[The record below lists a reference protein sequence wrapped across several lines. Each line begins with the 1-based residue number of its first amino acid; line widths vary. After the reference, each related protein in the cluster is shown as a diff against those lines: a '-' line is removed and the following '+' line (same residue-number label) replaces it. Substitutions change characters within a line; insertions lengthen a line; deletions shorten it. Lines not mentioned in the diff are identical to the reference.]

1 LPDRSARAGSS
12 GISSRDYIKQG
23 VEAAMALTFIYR
35 RPELALVIGLALGCS
50 KQSEPETPAQ
60 PYPSQYPQGQY
71 PEQQQQP
78 YPGQQQ
84 PYPGQQQ
91 PYPAQQ
97 QPYPAQQQ
105 PYPAQQQPYPTAPD
119 PAAPAMPPAALPPTA
134 LPPTAPAAPLATP
147 IDPSMA
153 AAVQPV
159 LTQLAA
165 SKAPAGAKP
174 IGSLLAANFQQGQ
187 QLEAQVQMEPGK
199 CYTLVGAALPPVAEL
214 DLKLIAVTPLAGM
227 APVLAVDNTT
237 GAQAVLGEKPN
248 CFKWAWP
255 IAAPVKVVVSVSS
268 GQGLAAAQLFGK

>member
-1 LPDRSARAGSS
+1 
-12 GISSRDYIKQG
+12 
-23 VEAAMALTFIYR
+23 MALTFNHR
-35 RPELALVIGLALGCS
+35 GPVLAFVVGSVLGCS

-60 PYPSQYPQGQY
+60 PYPNQSAYPPQQQYPAGQY
-71 PEQQQQP
+71 PNQQ
-78 YPGQQQ
+78 YPE
-84 PYPGQQQ
+84 QQQ

-105 PYPAQQQPYPTAPD
+105 PYPAQQQPYPAQQQPYPAQQQPYPPATTPPAQPGAIPGALPGSA
-119 PAAPAMPPAALPPTA
+119 PAAPAATA
-134 LPPTAPAAPLATP
+134 

-159 LTQLAA
+159 LTQLAS

-174 IGSLLAANFQQGQ
+174 IGSLMAANFQQGQ
-187 QLEAQVQMEPGK
+187 ALEAQVQMEPGK
-199 CYTLVGAALPPVAEL
+199 CYTVVGAALPPVAEL

-227 APVLAVDNTT
+227 APVLAVDNTS
-237 GAQAVLGEKPN
+237 GVQSVLGEKPN

-255 IAAPVKVVVSVSS
+255 IAAPVKVVVTVTS